1 MSVRAL
7 LTALTTIVA
16 FALGGA
22 PTALASHSQTT
33 TLQDDQLLIY
43 SPPAQVASTLQT
55 LKGMGIDRIRVSV
68 VWSLIAPKPN
78 AAKKPKFNAT
88 NPNAYPGGAWA
99 RYDLLDVLAARDG
112 LQVYFQPTAPAPTW
126 ATPPRQLDQGYRWSH
141 DPNATDFGQFVQ
153 AVGKR
158 YNGSSTTTAVN
169 GTPTQLPPVRAW
181 GIWNEPNIGGWM
193 TPQWT
198 KVHGQFVPT
207 SAAIY
212 RGMLD
217 AAWNGLA
224 RTGHRHD
231 TIMIGETAAYGASH
245 QGYGASMD
253 PLVFLRGLYC
263 VGAGYRPLTGSA
275 ATAIGCPASD
285 GRAAF
290 VKAHPALFDA
300 QGWAHHPYDF
310 QHPPNFVRT
319 DPNSASLSSLT
330 RIERALDRAQRAHGG
345 RGGMPIDITE
355 WGVQSRGPS
364 PYQPFSQAQQA
375 EFLNEGEY
383 MAWTNPRV
391 PAFSQF
397 LLVDAAPNTKYKKG
411 SKPYWAT
418 FQSGLLFNPS
428 GAAKPAYNAFEL
440 PLWLPKPQHGSHVL
454 IWGQIRPTDAPKVA
468 QLEFEPQGANTW
480 TTVATIRP
488 SDAEGFFTTHVSLPS
503 AGGVRLAWTAPSG
516 QPFYSRTAAVS

>member
-7 LTALTTIVA
+7 LTVLTTIAA

-22 PTALASHSQTT
+22 PSALASHSQTT

-88 NPNAYPGGAWA
+88 DPNAYPGGAWA

-126 ATPPRQLDQGYRWSH
+126 ATPPRQLAQGYRWSH

-158 YNGSSTTTAVN
+158 YNGSSTTTAVD
-169 GTPTQLPPVRAW
+169 GTPTRLPAVRAW

-275 ATAIGCPASD
+275 ATAIGCPAS
-285 GRAAF
+285 
-290 VKAHPALFDA
+290 
-300 QGWAHHPYDF
+300 
-310 QHPPNFVRT
+310 
-319 DPNSASLSSLT
+319 
-330 RIERALDRAQRAHGG
+330 GG
-345 RGGMPIDITE
+345 
-355 WGVQSRGPS
+355 
-364 PYQPFSQAQQA
+364 
-375 EFLNEGEY
+375 
-383 MAWTNPRV
+383 
-391 PAFSQF
+391 
-397 LLVDAAPNTKYKKG
+397 
-411 SKPYWAT
+411 
-418 FQSGLLFNPS
+418 
-428 GAAKPAYNAFEL
+428 
-440 PLWLPKPQHGSHVL
+440 
-454 IWGQIRPTDAPKVA
+454 
-468 QLEFEPQGANTW
+468 
-480 TTVATIRP
+480 
-488 SDAEGFFTTHVSLPS
+488 
-503 AGGVRLAWTAPSG
+503 AGGLRQGPPGAVRRPGLGP
-516 QPFYSRTAAVS
+516 PPL